1 MCIYIYTHVWDIL
14 LSQIHIYI
22 YPHYLICIY
31 TPIYTCIQHI
41 YKYTYIHTQHYITLH
56 YITLPYIHTYVQ
68 NILYTH
74 TIQSTRCIHIQ
85 YIYIYMIIY
94 ASPSKPTFCHFVAR
108 YLYSK
113 HDALWKCVSV
123 EHMYIISGSSV
134 HHSVWSTFSIA
145 VEQYNG
151 WCTLLHSWKPKVD
164 KGTRCLRVTICLKIC
179 PKVRSSILAETY
191 NMWKDAICLLMKFS
205 LPLNL

>member
-1 MCIYIYTHVWDIL
+1 MHAYIHPCM
-14 LSQIHIYI
+14 H
-22 YPHYLICIY
+22 
-31 TPIYTCIQHI
+31 
-41 YKYTYIHTQHYITLH
+41 TYIHTHIHTYIH
-56 YITLPYIHTYVQ
+56 PSIHPCMHACMHAYIHTYICAEYSV
-68 NILYTH
+68 YTYN
-74 TIQSTRCIHIQ
+74 TIDKV
-85 YIYIYMIIY
+85 YIYMIIY